1 MITAANILFWLC
13 ALAIFHSYVLFPLIL
28 QLLGAIRRRKLVS
41 PVEVQAPPFISI
53 LLSAYNEEDVIEEKI
68 RSVFNTSFP
77 VSQFELILGS
87 DNSSDRTPEIIEKLA
102 LEFPTIRFFRFNE
115 RQGKPNV
122 INKLAEAANGDI
134 LVLTDANVIFDQD
147 TLTQITLPFG
157 DQKIGLVDT
166 QMINLGMKREG
177 ISFQEKAYISREVKI
192 KHLESILWGVM
203 MGPFGGC
210 FAIRKRLFV
219 PIPQNFL
226 VDDFFLNM
234 QVFKSGYQAVNNPDA
249 RVYEDV
255 SNDLSIEFNRK
266 IRIATGNFQNLSHF
280 VKLLSPARPA
290 LAFCFLSHKVLRW
303 LGPVF
308 LLLSFVSLVYLST
321 VSPVYLSFLI
331 VFLGALLIPAV
342 DYLLKKLNL
351 HFRILRFVTHFLG
364 MNLAL
369 ILGMARYLKG
379 VKTNVWQPTKRH
391 Q

>member
-1 MITAANILFWLC
+1 LITAANILFWLC

>member
-53 LLSAYNEEDVIEEKI
+53 LLSAYNEEDVIEVKI